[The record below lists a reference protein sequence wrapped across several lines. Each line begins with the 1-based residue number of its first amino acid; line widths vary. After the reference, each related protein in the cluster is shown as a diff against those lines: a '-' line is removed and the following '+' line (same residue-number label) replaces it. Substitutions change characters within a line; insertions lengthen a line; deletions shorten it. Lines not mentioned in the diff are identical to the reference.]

1 MCGVSL
7 THLILFYV
15 ETFSYTPLTDLCGDF
30 SLTCPF
36 LFYVGSFSYTP
47 LCCFIWGVPLTCP
60 ILFYVGSFF
69 YMAHAVLCGEF
80 LLHTPC
86 CFIGGG
92 GGGGSLTLL
101 VLIFMHEVCFPC
113 PLLFRIRNF
122 SPGISLPHPMQVY
135 VGRFSN
141 SMPCLLS
148 CEDFHLYFPFCFM
161 WEISHNFT
169 CLVLVYLG
177 T

>member
-15 ETFSYTPLTDLCGDF
+15 ETFYYTPLTDLCGDF

-47 LCCFIWGVPLTCP
+47 LCCFIWGVPLTRP

-80 LLHTPC
+80 LLHTQC
-86 CFIGGG
+86 CFIGGAG
-92 GGGGSLTLL
+92 GG
-101 VLIFMHEVCFPC
+101 VLFHYWC
-113 PLLFRIRNF
+113 LFLCMKFVFHALCYFI
-122 SPGISLPHPMQVY
+122 SGISPLE
-135 VGRFSN
+135 F
-141 SMPCLLS
+141 L
-148 CEDFHLYFPFCFM
+148 FHTLRKFM
-161 WEISHNFT
+161 WGDFPIACRVFFRVKIFIYTSHS
-169 CLVLVYLG
+169 VLCEKYLIIIHALS
-177 T
+177 